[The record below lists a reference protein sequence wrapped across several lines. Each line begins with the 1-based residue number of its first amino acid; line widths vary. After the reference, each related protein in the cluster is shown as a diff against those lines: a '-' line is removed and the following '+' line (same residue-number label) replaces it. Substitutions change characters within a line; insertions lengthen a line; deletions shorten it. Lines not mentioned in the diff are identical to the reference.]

1 MLKGVIYN
9 ILDYVS
15 DSIHLNLTLVLLIPP
30 FSDGPYRQSRIYFTD
45 ACLTNSGYMV
55 DVLP

>member
-15 DSIHLNLTLVLLIPP
+15 DSIHLNLALVLLIPT
-30 FSDGPYRQSRIYFTD
+30 FSDGPYQQSRIYFTH
-45 ACLTNSGYMV
+45 AHLANSGYMAGV
-55 DVLP
+55 TP